1 MKRTVFFIL
10 LLIFVISSKV
20 QAKDGPSMSVTPSD
34 TAVEENIDPSVQALM
49 KQHFTKGMEAFSL
62 DSFGVAINELKAA
75 TAVKTKFPW
84 QTWYVS
90 AYKTLGVI
98 YEFHSNDPDHKT
110 LAYLYY
116 SLAAER
122 DPHSVTE
129 KQYMRGIPASE
140 RSADEMAAS
149 QKETTAAST
158 SDDFMLEPE
167 TQPHWKPAPQP
178 KADSRNLDFDIYSV
192 YENAAAGAQLFSL
205 ADLNAWRKLDENST
219 TADLQVRFSKSLSS
233 SDSAGTVDLRIAR
246 ITYVEP
252 WLQVSVGR
260 LDVFPVFTPMNFFGS
275 YLDMGIHRV
284 DGVMATIPI
293 FFEFGAKNGPSYS
306 SLPTSLS
313 VFYTPSLLEA
323 SNVTLDTQQSF
334 LLAQAR
340 AKFTIGGLESSWAFN
355 AAFTD
360 TDYFTYSS
368 LNGGT
373 ALSATGE
380 ITIDDEFSLYG
391 ELGDQ
396 NTALLNSTDVLGVG
410 LKVQKIRTWGAVSM
424 DELCV
429 ELQEPLG
436 NDPNNAFSGG
446 NPFNPAQ
453 AGNTQASWY
462 ADTKFRIHA
471 ITFTFAVTNN
481 MDDFTLN
488 RLNSSNS
495 AFPNYPV
502 GPGRELEKSQIP
514 LVAASYLQP
523 AFLGSISIDF

>member
-1 MKRTVFFIL
+1 MKRIL
-10 LLIFVISSKV
+10 LVSVFVLTFAPFAQGKSAVEKTT
-20 QAKDGPSMSVTPSD
+20 TPVN
-34 TAVEENIDPSVQALM
+34 TPTEENIDVSVQELM

-62 DSFGVAINELKAA
+62 DSFKVAINELKAA

-84 QTWYVS
+84 QKWYVS
-90 AYKTLGVI
+90 AYKTLGAI
-98 YEFHSNDPDHKT
+98 YEFHSSDPNHKT
-110 LAYLYY
+110 LAYMYY
-116 SLAAER
+116 SMAAER
-122 DPHSVTE
+122 DPNSVTE
-129 KQYMRGIPASE
+129 KQYMQGLPSAKK
-140 RSADEMAAS
+140 SADDLAAS
-149 QKETTAAST
+149 QKETTTALS
-158 SDDFMLEPE
+158 SDDLVLDSQP
-167 TQPHWKPAPQP
+167 QPHWKPAPLP
-178 KADSRNLDFDIYSV
+178 KADSRNLYFDIYSV
-192 YENAAAGAQLFSL
+192 YENASAGAELFSI
-205 ADLNAWRKLDENST
+205 ADMYARRKLDESST
-219 TADLQVRFSKSLSS
+219 TADLQVRFSKNLST
-233 SDSAGTVDLRIAR
+233 SDSANTVDLRIAR

-252 WLQVSVGR
+252 WLRVSAGR
-260 LDVFPVFTPMNFFGS
+260 LDVFPTFTPMNFFGS

-306 SLPTSLS
+306 SLPTSLT

-334 LLAQAR
+334 LLTQAR

-396 NTALLNSTDVLGVG
+396 NINLLNSTDVLGVG
-410 LKVQKIRTWGAVSM
+410 LKVQKIRTWGAVSV
-424 DELCV
+424 DEICV

-471 ITFTFAVTNN
+471 IFLTFAVTNN

-488 RLNSSNS
+488 RLNASNS

-514 LVAASYLQP
+514 LLAASYIQP
-523 AFLGSISIDF
+523 AFLGSVSIDF